1 MSRPTPS
8 WGDIANFGANVYQS
22 RQISRLASEQ
32 AESNAILQRQIEDMQ
47 MQQQIE
53 KMRKDLLKKARA
65 LILDFENLIDS
76 VNEKWNHNPV
86 MASIEAEAT
95 QMAFDDAKL
104 SGVNEDLF
112 DEMYDLE
119 RFRNVES
126 KIAKCVERKRELNP
140 PMMEIKRNVI
150 LYTSQFDDLEIAIQL
165 SSQLPG
171 LRRRLEELD
180 REVSEKKPE
189 WIRFESNANRVNA
202 EMEKKSNLAAGVLFL
217 IGIAIF
223 MLPPEFY
230 GASSGSDLEASVGGG
245 GCCLCLILIGLISSY
260 YDQRKIAVPEIELLL
275 SDDDSELADAERE
288 LRLYMSM
295 DQELFADEIRD
306 AEQKVAR
313 LQNEIGSE
321 ENFPVEHSGEPF
333 EEYYTLLEHTHK
345 RCQDRYDSVNEQ
357 LNELTEKLNESD
369 PDKLQIMLSNR
380 REYVEQ
386 FSGDVFP
393 NIPVSTNGPEKVK
406 SIVPGGWGKLKQI
419 ANASADRFTKNKPQE
434 TDTKIAW
441 VLHEGYYYKQYE
453 DGTFDQTPHVRTHE
467 GLMVPYQSPRAPDD
481 FKF

>member
-1 MSRPTPS
+1 MSRPKSS

-86 MASIEAEAT
+86 MASIEADAT

-126 KIAKCVERKRELNP
+126 KIAKCVGRKQELNP
-140 PMMEIKRNVI
+140 AMLEIKQNVI
-150 LYTSQFDDLEIAIQL
+150 LYTSQFEDLELSIQL
-165 SSQLPG
+165 SSQLPK
-171 LRRRLEELD
+171 LRKRFEELD
-180 REVSEKKPE
+180 REVTEKQPD
-189 WIRFESNANRVNA
+189 WIRFESNANRVNSQA
-202 EMEKKSNLAAGVLFL
+202 EKKSNIAAMVLIC
-217 IGIAIF
+217 IGIAVV
-223 MLPPEFY
+223 MLPPEYY
-230 GASSGSDLEASVGGG
+230 GATSGSDLEASVAGG
-245 GCCLCLILIGLISSY
+245 GCCLSLILIGLISSY
-260 YDQRKIAVPEIELLL
+260 YDQRKIAIPDIELLL
-275 SDDDSELADAERE
+275 AGDNSELAEAERE
-288 LRLYMSM
+288 LGLYMSL
-295 DQELFADEIRD
+295 DQELFADEIRS
-306 AEQKVAR
+306 AEQKVAS
-313 LQNEIGSE
+313 LQNEIGLE
-321 ENFPVEHSGEPF
+321 ENFPIEHSGEPF

-345 RCQDRYDSVNEQ
+345 RCQDRYDSVNAQ

-369 PDKLQIMLSNR
+369 PDKLQLMLNNR

-386 FSGDVFP
+386 FSGDVLP
-393 NIPVSTNGPEKVK
+393 KNTVSTNEPENVN

-419 ANASADRFTKNKPQE
+419 ASASAERFAKNKPQE

-441 VLHEGYYYKQYE
+441 ILHEGYYYKQYE
-453 DGTFDQTPHVRTHE
+453 DGSFDQTPHVRTHD
-467 GLMVPYQSPRAPDD
+467 GLMVPYQSPRAPDGTE
-481 FKF
+481 F